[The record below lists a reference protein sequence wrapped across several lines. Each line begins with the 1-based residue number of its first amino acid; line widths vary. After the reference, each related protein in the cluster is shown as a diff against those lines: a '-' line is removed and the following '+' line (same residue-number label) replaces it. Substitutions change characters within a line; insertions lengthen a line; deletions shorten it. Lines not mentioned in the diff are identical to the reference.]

1 MPQLNVFEIWVKPT
15 CNNNGGI
22 ISLNY
27 FFKPNNGITSIP
39 LLLHYLLKKCCE
51 EDNLPQGVESNFF
64 SNGYYP
70 IKIVLHSAQ
79 DILKGQ
85 ASNSAG
91 VCDFAQAELK
101 HETDL
106 KVIYPLVH
114 ITLPDLFIHSFYGTE
129 GLPKPVPRSYMI
141 MDNSIWNYLVP
152 ITGSYYIRNL
162 SLHYKNRNNKS
173 YKEWQLFFEST
184 KKETD
189 DGKTNYLFQPVETC
203 LRKALISI
211 CNNYSK
217 QLYRLKVAREYADLN
232 ARLTH
237 QSFLSGAHASG
248 VAPFI
253 FHSESC
259 TKNLIKRE
267 FRSDNLGN
275 LPDSN
280 KKYNRGS
287 LIERLIKNRKWRIL
301 LLDDRA
307 LNPMESIPL
316 FDDNVESSDNEKGG
330 WNCKLTIIQ
339 NILEYQLDLEGKVEY
354 RPYKFNEET
363 RHIPDEKVIL
373 VEYAQSLREAEDA
386 LSNKKY
392 DLVLLD
398 YLLNQADGIHY
409 GYELLE
415 DIWDDQQQH
424 RKDKENLRFKI
435 LPHRSQRLYCM
446 FISAYSSAVHDRL
459 LAEGLNQS
467 EDYWFINL
475 GACPTNTP
483 QLFLY
488 NLLKLMD
495 KRLEDSGILKLS
507 SDNIYKLINK
517 IFRRKED
524 DPKRESVRKR
534 ANAYYQKVLSLQYHY
549 RSILRDVEIPF
560 GQNSSI
566 FDTKGSV
573 LMTDF
578 IQNKINLGG
587 MLEHLTQLVHLTA
600 FGTVRQWPEMW
611 EEYIYFKAQFEK
623 QISEEK
629 GLDNVDAQDLRDLFS
644 DIEKHILDLKSQ
656 QQ

>member
-1 MPQLNVFEIWVKPT
+1 MSQSNVFEIWVKPT
-15 CNNNGGI
+15 YNNWKVQ
-22 ISLNY
+22 SLKY
-27 FFKPNNGITSIP
+27 FYKPNNGNTSFP
-39 LLLHYLLKKCCE
+39 LLLRYLFNNCCN
-51 EDNLPQGVESNFF
+51 EDVLPKGKDSDFF

-70 IKIVLHSAQ
+70 TRIVLHSAQ

-91 VCDFAQAELK
+91 VCDFAQTELK
-101 HETDL
+101 HEKDL
-106 KVIYPLVH
+106 DVIYPMIH
-114 ITLPDLFIHSFYGTE
+114 ITLPDLFVHSLYGTE

-152 ITGSYYIRNL
+152 ITGSYYIKNL
-162 SLHYKNRNNKS
+162 SLHYKYRNDKS
-173 YKEWQLFFEST
+173 FKEWLHFFEST

-189 DGKTNYLFQPVETC
+189 DEGTNYLFQPVETC
-203 LRKALISI
+203 LKKALISI
-211 CNNYSK
+211 CNNYTK

-232 ARLTH
+232 ARLTK

-267 FRSDNLGN
+267 FRSDLDGKFPI
-275 LPDSN
+275 L
-280 KKYNRGS
+280 KQKYCKGS
-287 LIERLIKNRKWRIL
+287 LIERLINVKKWRIL
-301 LLDDRA
+301 LLDDKA
-307 LNPMESIPL
+307 IEPMEYVNFSNDINSKM
-316 FDDNVESSDNEKGG
+316 DDNNIGG
-330 WNCKLTIIQ
+330 WNCKLTIIK
-339 NILEYQLDLEGKVEY
+339 NILEYQLDLKGRVEY
-354 RPYKFNEET
+354 RSCNYQECGSHISDET
-363 RHIPDEKVIL
+363 VFLI
-373 VEYAQSLREAEDA
+373 EYAQTLKDAEEALEM
-386 LSNKKY
+386 KKY
-392 DLVLLD
+392 DLVLID
-398 YLLNQADGIHY
+398 YLLNQKNGTHY

-415 DIWDDQQQH
+415 DVWNDQQGH
-424 RKDKENLRFKI
+424 KKDEENLQYKI
-435 LPHRSQRLYCM
+435 FPHRNQRLYCM

-488 NLLKLMD
+488 NLLKIME

-507 SDNIYKLINK
+507 SDSIYKLTNK
-517 IFRRKED
+517 IYRRKED

-534 ANAYYQKVLSLQYHY
+534 ANAHYQEVLSLQYHY

-560 GQNSSI
+560 GDRSSI
-566 FDTKGSV
+566 FDTNGSV

-578 IQNKINLGG
+578 IQKKINLGG

-600 FGTVRQWPEMW
+600 FGTIRQWPEMW
-611 EEYIYFKAQFEK
+611 EEYIYFKAMFEK
-623 QISEEK
+623 Q
-629 GLDNVDAQDLRDLFS
+629 LDEVSSKDFNTLCQN
-644 DIEKHILDLKSQ
+644 IENYILELKSQ